1 MPERLYQNIFIGKRC
16 YKKSLF
22 YIHRKVFNSLGLDK
36 SWNGAAVETVIC
48 LNRKT
53 LPKLFKT
60 KKKPFTLASPYGI
73 CEYIKFLIVAFD
85 SKICL

>member
-60 KKKPFTLASPYGI
+60 KKKNHLLLPLRMAYANILSFS
-73 CEYIKFLIVAFD
+73 
-85 SKICL
+85 